1 MTHCVATLCDS
12 HLIDRLSFRDGS
24 LCSLISIFLSLRLPS
39 PPLDGWALRGPRATM
54 ADMGGQ
60 IDKMVSFIHFE
71 AKNKREEILAK
82 AKQDKEAK
90 KLETVHRERLKIEAD
105 FNKKIKNVET
115 MEKMCATRPAPLVF
129 VLHCVGETAR
139 RGWRSGCGACHARL
153 GPTRRPWALGRYSRG
168 EAGSGG
174 HGATGRFD
182 GVPRCQ
188 EEVQ

>member
-1 MTHCVATLCDS
+1 
-12 HLIDRLSFRDGS
+12 
-24 LCSLISIFLSLRLPS
+24 
-39 PPLDGWALRGPRATM
+39 M

-115 MEKMCATRPAPLVF
+115 MEKMYA
-129 VLHCVGETAR
+129 
-139 RGWRSGCGACHARL
+139 
-153 GPTRRPWALGRYSRG
+153 PTRILNRSPCVSRCGGMRVRLVGALACVAACAHPRQRPQ
-168 EAGSGG
+168 AGGS
-174 HGATGRFD
+174 
-182 GVPRCQ
+182 
-188 EEVQ
+188 